1 VKLIDI
7 LKSDKHVFIIMEYC
21 SGGDLHELLKQ
32 KGDKFDLKFVHS
44 MMVQLASA
52 IEALYN
58 NKIIH
63 RDLKPQNIL
72 LTATSKDDCD
82 GEEYMLK
89 LADFGFARHIRETEM
104 AETMC
109 GSPLYMV
116 KVNVINRHQ
125 KY

>member
-1 VKLIDI
+1 
-7 LKSDKHVFIIMEYC
+7 
-21 SGGDLHELLKQ
+21 
-32 KGDKFDLKFVHS
+32 
-44 MMVQLASA
+44 MVQLASA
-52 IEALYN
+52 IETLYS

-72 LTATSKDDCD
+72 LTAKNKDDGD

-116 KVNVINRHQ
+116 KIWNITNRHQ
-125 KY
+125 RYSPTQVTIPKQIYGQLES

>member
-1 VKLIDI
+1 MQLIDI
-7 LKSDKHVFIIMEYC
+7 LKSEKHVFIIMEYC
-21 SGGDLHELLKQ
+21 SGGDLHELLKL
-32 KGDKFDLKFVHS
+32 KGDKFDLKFVHH

-52 IEALYN
+52 IETLYN

-72 LTATSKDDCD
+72 LTKKNADDSSD
-82 GEEYMLK
+82 DYILK
-89 LADFGFARHIRETEM
+89 LADFGFARHLRESEM

-116 KVNVINRHQ
+116 KI
-125 KY
+125 

>member
-1 VKLIDI
+1 LIDI
-7 LKSDKHVFIIMEYC
+7 LKSDKHVFIVMEYC
-21 SGGDLHELLKQ
+21 SGGDLHELLKK
-32 KGDKFDLKFVHS
+32 KGDKFDPKFAHY

-52 IEALYN
+52 IETLYR

-72 LTATSKDDCD
+72 LTTKSEED
-82 GEEYMLK
+82 EEYILK
-89 LADFGFARHIRETEM
+89 LADFGFARHIRESEM

-116 KVNVINRHQ
+116 NEEN
-125 KY
+125 